1 MSQIFKQNNYKSWI
15 SDEQWSMRTY
25 VRGISSDITII
36 AACNIQNTYERATY
50 DITFKSYLMMKIDNR
65 SPT

>member
-1 MSQIFKQNNYKSWI
+1 MFFIRAESPMH
-15 SDEQWSMRTY
+15 DGMY
-25 VRGISSDITII
+25 VSGISSDITII

-50 DITFKSYLMMKIDNR
+50 DITFKSYLMMKNDNR